1 MKYRLARLISI
12 TTVLVLL
19 LSGLSALAQDDTV
32 NFQSTQFAP
41 VEEAEKAQNI
51 VSGFEDYTVEFTGTN
66 EGDLL
71 TLLAAESEAGEGT
84 VDLVGGLHGMF
95 PNLQRQDLLFD
106 MTELLAELEAGG
118 TEIAPA
124 FVELGKL
131 GTEDYQY
138 YIPWAQATYI
148 MAAHVDALEYLP
160 EGADINAL
168 TWDQLAEWA
177 QNAAEATGSNQLGF
191 PVSDD
196 GLWNRFMQGYIYPSY
211 TGRMVTKFNSP
222 EAVEMF
228 QYLLDLWP
236 YVNEQSVSYS
246 FMQEPLLAGEVMIA
260 FDHTARL
267 LEAFNTEPEN
277 FVAFPAPAGPAGRGF
292 MPVIAGLGVPFTAD
306 NPDGADATIA
316 YLLSQEVQGQVLAE
330 LGFFPVVSGVEVE
343 ELPEGIQIEM
353 DAVAA
358 QANSEDALPALLP
371 VGLGDRGGEINQIY
385 RTAFNRIVLEGEDV
399 ATVLSEEAANLQAL
413 LDETGAACWPPDPAS
428 EGPCQLEE
436 MAEE

>member
-1 MKYRLARLISI
+1 MKYRLVRLISI
-12 TTVLVLL
+12 TAVLVLL

-32 NFQSTQFAP
+32 NFQSTQFNP
-41 VEEAEKAQNI
+41 VEEAEKAQDI
-51 VSGFEDYTVEFTGTN
+51 LSGFEEYNVEFTGTQ

-71 TLLAAESEAGEGT
+71 TLLAAESDAGEGT

-106 MTELLAELEAGG
+106 MTDLLAELEAGG

-191 PVSDD
+191 PLSDT
-196 GLWNRFMQGYIYPSY
+196 GLWHRFMEGYIYPSY
-211 TGRMVTKFNSP
+211 TGGMVTKFNSP
-222 EAVEMF
+222 EAEEMF
-228 QYLLDLWP
+228 QFLLDLWP
-236 YVNEQSVSYS
+236 YVNEQSVAYEA
-246 FMQEPLLAGEVMIA
+246 MQEPLLAGEVTIA

-267 LEAFNTEPEN
+267 LNAFNEQPEN

-343 ELPEGIQIEM
+343 DLPEGIQIEM
-353 DAVAA
+353 DAVSA

-371 VGLGDRGGEINQIY
+371 VGLSDRGGEINQIY
-385 RTAFNRIVLEGEDV
+385 RTAFNRIVLEGEDI

-428 EGPCQLEE
+428 EGPCKLEG